1 MMAGPRWR
9 AVALLVVMF
18 VAGVA
23 VGGFGVRRLGPRI
36 WGREGRATPGHAVDV
51 LSRRLDLRP
60 SQKDSVRAIFERR
73 KPAFDTLWRDIG
85 PRIDSLEHSVSEEI
99 EAQLDPDQ
107 RTKYAELRRRF
118 DERRRRGSPP
128 PPPPEE

>member
-1 MMAGPRWR
+1 MAGPRWR
-9 AVALLVVMF
+9 AAALLVGAF

-23 VGGFGVRRLGPRI
+23 VGGIGGRWIGPRI
-36 WGREGRATPGHAVDV
+36 WEREGRPTPGHAVDV

-73 KPAFDTLWRDIG
+73 KPAFDTLWHDIG
-85 PRIDSLEHSVSEEI
+85 PRIDSLEHSVSREI

-118 DERRRRGSPP
+118 DERRRRGPP
-128 PPPPEE
+128 TAPPE